1 MDKQQ
6 NAAFSAELV
15 EKLKLKRALGR
26 IQRFQAKIQGV
37 PAERNQA
44 QTFCLRLKETANL
57 LNRSRLLTG
66 NPLEQPGKYEGIGKR
81 PVFQVL
87 NGDFQH
93 DQAFF

>member
-44 QTFCLRLKETANL
+44 QTFFACA
-57 LNRSRLLTG
+57 
-66 NPLEQPGKYEGIGKR
+66 
-81 PVFQVL
+81 
-87 NGDFQH
+87 
-93 DQAFF
+93 

>member
-44 QTFCLRLKETANL
+44 QTFLPALE
-57 LNRSRLLTG
+57 G
-66 NPLEQPGKYEGIGKR
+66 NGEPTQSKSALDG
-81 PVFQVL
+81 
-87 NGDFQH
+87 
-93 DQAFF
+93 

>member
-26 IQRFQAKIQGV
+26 IQRLQAKIQGV

-44 QTFCLRLKETANL
+44 QTFLPALKGSGEPAQSKSAL
-57 LNRSRLLTG
+57 DG
-66 NPLEQPGKYEGIGKR
+66 
-81 PVFQVL
+81 
-87 NGDFQH
+87 
-93 DQAFF
+93 

>member
-26 IQRFQAKIQGV
+26 IQRAQVKIQGV

-44 QTFCLRLKETANL
+44 QISK
-57 LNRSRLLTG
+57 SG
-66 NPLEQPGKYEGIGKR
+66 NSFISDGL
-81 PVFQVL
+81 
-87 NGDFQH
+87 
-93 DQAFF
+93 

>member
-26 IQRFQAKIQGV
+26 IQRFQVKIQGV

-44 QTFCLRLKETANL
+44 QISKSGSSFISDGL
-57 LNRSRLLTG
+57 
-66 NPLEQPGKYEGIGKR
+66 
-81 PVFQVL
+81 
-87 NGDFQH
+87 
-93 DQAFF
+93 

>member
-26 IQRFQAKIQGV
+26 IQRAQAKIQGV

-44 QTFCLRLKETANL
+44 QTFLPALE
-57 LNRSRLLTG
+57 G
-66 NPLEQPGKYEGIGKR
+66 NCEPAQSKSALDG
-81 PVFQVL
+81 
-87 NGDFQH
+87 
-93 DQAFF
+93 